1 MAEPYYASKHVLER
15 AIKNVGDEET
25 LAELL
30 GIHVA
35 DLSRWMSGR
44 QLPPHD
50 VFLRALHLAFSRTAP
65 VEPADRVVSHH
76 RPTRFRG
83 PSSP

>member
-15 AIKNVGDEET
+15 ALENVGDEET

-30 GIHVA
+30 GIHLA
-35 DLSRWMSGR
+35 DLSRWMLGR
-44 QLPPHD
+44 QLPPPD
-50 VFLRALHLAFSRTAP
+50 VFLCALDLAFKRTAP
-65 VEPADRVVSHH
+65 VGPADRGASHQ
-76 RPTRFRG
+76 RPIRG

>member
-1 MAEPYYASKHVLER
+1 MAKPYYASKRVLER
-15 AIKNVGDEET
+15 ALENVGNEET

-35 DLSRWMSGR
+35 DLSRWMLGR

-50 VFLRALHLAFSRTAP
+50 VFLRALDLAFKRTAP
-65 VEPADRVVSHH
+65 VEPAEPAGRRH
-76 RPTRFRG
+76 RPRRFHDAA
-83 PSSP
+83 

>member
-1 MAEPYYASKHVLER
+1 MAKPYASKRILER
-15 AIKNVGDEET
+15 ALENVGNEET

-35 DLSRWMSGR
+35 DLGRWMLGR

-50 VFLRALHLAFSRTAP
+50 VFLRALDLAFKRTTP
-65 VEPADRVVSHH
+65 VEPAHRTARRHH
-76 RPTRFRG
+76 PTRLG
-83 PSSP
+83 